1 MTNERSPKLI
11 SNAMASAIAGAL
23 LVGSTIA
30 VIGVAFLGPSLGAGF
45 GPSSILLLFVIGSIF
60 GVVAGAVAGAD
71 SDEHEAAT
79 PTPTSKKL
87 RRPQP
92 APTPVATLTA
102 R

>member
-1 MTNERSPKLI
+1 MTSERSPKLV
-11 SNAMASAIAGAL
+11 STAMASAIAGAL

-45 GPSSILLLFVIGSIF
+45 GTSSILLLFVIGSIF

-71 SDEHEAAT
+71 GDDHEPA
-79 PTPTSKKL
+79 PPMSKKL
-87 RRPQP
+87 RRPE
-92 APTPVATLTA
+92 PTHTSVATMST